1 MAVTTDEIVNMP
13 YDEAVIE
20 CIKKYHAIP
29 TVKAMLTGMAKDVDD
44 PLIIN
49 KLHNAEAS
57 AILNASTKILKS
69 IKLDTPK
76 NFSMSIELA
85 NAIGTVVVQALQEN
99 AKSEEVLEEDV
110 EGGDDFNA
118 ETDLPQSSRDA
129 GSVDEE
135 EGPKYAPD
143 LSAEVDELKNIN
155 NHSCSDNS
163 RYEQL
168 KKNLFNF

>member
-1 MAVTTDEIVNMP
+1 MAVTTEEIVNMP

-29 TVKAMLTGMAKDVDD
+29 TVKAMLTGMAKDISD

-49 KLHNAEAS
+49 KLHNAESS
-57 AILNASTKILKS
+57 AILNASAKILSS
-69 IKLDTPK
+69 IKLNPVQ
-76 NFSMSIELA
+76 NFSMSPELA

-99 AKSEEVLEEDV
+99 AKSEAIEEGIDDS
-110 EGGDDFNA
+110 GDDFEEN
-118 ETDLPQSSRDA
+118 DIPPSSRDA
-129 GSVDEE
+129 GEVEQE

-155 NHSCSDNS
+155 NHSDNS

-168 KKNLFNF
+168 KRTVFNF

>member
-1 MAVTTDEIVNMP
+1 MAVTTEEIVKMP

-57 AILNASTKILKS
+57 AILNASAKILSS
-69 IKLDTPK
+69 IKLDKPK
-76 NFSMSIELA
+76 NFSMSMELA

-99 AKSEEVLEEDV
+99 AKTEEIIGDDV
-110 EGGDDFNA
+110 EGEGDDFEA
-118 ETDLPQSSRDA
+118 ATDLPPSSRDA
-129 GSVDEE
+129 GEVEQE

-143 LSAEVDELKNIN
+143 LSAEVDELKNIS
-155 NHSCSDNS
+155 NHSDNS
-163 RYEQL
+163 RYVQM
-168 KKNLFNF
+168 KKIFNM